1 MGRLVRTDRYEVAG
15 ADRGAYRGPGD
26 HVGGVD
32 LLRVEERVRRQQ
44 VNAKAG
50 TNTLTW
56 KLPKSLKAGKYTLR
70 LLYEGTVKAS
80 TKVKIA
86 R

>member
-1 MGRLVRTDRYEVAG
+1 LRLAG
-15 ADRGAYRGPGD
+15 GSDTSAGSG
-26 HVGGVD
+26 H
-32 LLRVEERVRRQQ
+32 RVPKKTLTKQ

-70 LLYEGTVKAS
+70 LLYEGRVKAS
-80 TKVKIA
+80 AKVKIA